1 MIRQLTYHPVFP
13 RNSVAIRQQILRL
26 ALTIAL
32 GFTTLFFTNTT
43 VGYYRN
49 FYQIQQTGRPM
60 AVLVQRTER
69 TVVGKGTQK
78 SRAKTYRYQAVFQF
92 QNQERRMPVS
102 KKQYEHLKA
111 GDPVLVLY
119 GEKQN
124 GFIPA
129 NDPADHRQLITPLI
143 FWAIFAGFVRKTW
156 GFGRTGNRLTGKQP
170 CDRLHRTAGHFAGT
184 A

>member
-13 RNSVAIRQQILRL
+13 QHGVATRQQLLRL
-26 ALTIAL
+26 ALSLTL

-43 VGYYRN
+43 VVYYRN
-49 FYQIQQTGRPM
+49 FYQIRENGQSM
-60 AVLVQRTER
+60 AVIVQRTER

-92 QNQERRMPVS
+92 RNQERRMPVS
-102 KKQYEHLKA
+102 KNLYENLKS

-119 GEKQN
+119 GKKQD
-124 GFIPA
+124 GFLPA

-143 FWAIFAGFVRKTW
+143 FLAVLIG
-156 GFGRTGNRLTGKQP
+156 LTGKQT
-170 CDRLHRTAGHFAGT
+170 RLWRG
-184 A
+184 